1 MDKNLSTSTNTTP
14 TLMTVTQ
21 VAATGLIS
29 AYLLRGLIRQGKV
42 PCVKVGR
49 TYLINY
55 ELFCKGLN
63 DPNWVGYKMVG

>member
-1 MDKNLSTSTNTTP
+1 
-14 TLMTVTQ
+14 MTVTQ

-29 AYLLRGLIRQGKV
+29 AYLLRGLIKQGKV

-49 TYLINY
+49 TYLINF

-63 DPNWVGYKMVG
+63 DPNWQGYTKAV